1 MKTKAR
7 TKPKLR
13 PLHKRG
19 QLKDWTDAELIDHA
33 SSLHHQVNVVECFGS
48 RDVME
53 LHMALCEL
61 ERRDFDI
68 DDARQL
74 VITKPEED

>member
-1 MKTKAR
+1 MAR
-7 TKPKLR
+7 AKKKLQLR

-19 QLKDWTDAELIDHA
+19 QLKDWTDAELVDHA

-53 LHMALCEL
+53 LHMTLCEL
-61 ERRDFDI
+61 ERRGFYI

-74 VITKPEED
+74 TISKPEED